1 MGKGL
6 NSMKEELKEVQ
17 TVLDQKA
24 DKTAI
29 EALQDEL
36 EELRNRSTRN
46 NLNVSFYNIPVR
58 EGSIRRLLY

>member
-6 NSMKEELKEVQ
+6 NSMKEELEEVQ

-46 NLNVSFYNIPVR
+46 NLVSFYNIPVR